1 MASLES
7 SRLDGQT
14 GDVET
19 EVPKS
24 ARWLYC
30 GEPDDRQKA
39 VLGKDC
45 GTRADF
51 RVALPSPPAHYL
63 ELAQSPRYPAIL
75 PFLGHARTL
84 LRTLPRSLIHPF
96 HPPRSRV
103 PSLFCQLM
111 TFPQS
116 FCDNFCPEATPPPI
130 SLFTTGPGLPSIP
143 LKVGQ
148 KLPCLRHGFPDTMQF
163 FPHYTLLVLF
173 LPHSW
178 VTFTVQFSNGKLQNP
193 GNMRF
198 TLYNSNDV
206 VNPRLRNQ
214 RILVS
219 AEFRL
224 SELCKAL
231 QKTLGVGRYERAQAG
246 EKKEQQMGL
255 WLR

>member
-96 HPPRSRV
+96 HPPWSRV

-116 FCDNFCPEATPPPI
+116 FCDNFCPEATPPPHLPLYYWTRT
-130 SLFTTGPGLPSIP
+130 SFNPPKSRTEAPLPSPRVPRHNAVLPPLHPTGPVLTSFLGYIYSSVLQREAAESRQHA
-143 LKVGQ
+143 L
-148 KLPCLRHGFPDTMQF
+148 H
-163 FPHYTLLVLF
+163 LVQQQRRCK
-173 LPHSW
+173 PEAEESADPGKCR
-178 VTFTVQFSNGKLQNP
+178 VQ
-193 GNMRF
+193 
-198 TLYNSNDV
+198 V
-206 VNPRLRNQ
+206 V
-214 RILVS
+214 
-219 AEFRL
+219 
-224 SELCKAL
+224 
-231 QKTLGVGRYERAQAG
+231 
-246 EKKEQQMGL
+246 
-255 WLR
+255 